1 MSGKDSMH
9 RSEVADVTGANVLHD
24 LDDMTRAD
32 WLHARKS
39 GLGGSDAAAILGVSP
54 WTSGYTLWRDK
65 TSDHTDDQS
74 SLAMRRGTHLEPF
87 ILAEAMVADPD
98 LTVYR
103 APYMLAHPDHPHLR
117 ANLDGLAQHA
127 KRRTWGGV
135 EAKNVNSFQAKHWAD
150 GPPAYYEAQIGHYF
164 GCCPGLGWW
173 VVVADFGGDD
183 LRVFYLD
190 RESVPVATI
199 VERELAWWQRHMV
212 DGVPVDPDGHAA
224 TTEAMK
230 VYEPAVPEQV
240 CTIDPGQARYV
251 FSRIAEARSM
261 AAMAAEM
268 EDAAKNELRLLMSEA
283 SVLAD
288 EADGQWATWR
298 KGKDKTETN
307 WRAVA
312 EWMADA
318 LGREMAAHDGD
329 ALDAELLFA
338 TAEQTYTTTKPGAR
352 VLRVDAGLKNLKE
365 TTP

>member
-1 MSGKDSMH
+1 MTDLGWVSRQD
-9 RSEVADVTGANVLHD
+9 VADVTGATVLHE

-54 WTSGYTLWRDK
+54 WTSGYTLWLDK
-65 TSDHTDDQS
+65 NRTDSPDDQS

-87 ILAEAMVADPD
+87 ILAEAMNVDPA

-117 ANLDGLAQHA
+117 ANLDGLAQHD

-135 EAKNVNSFQAKHWAD
+135 ESKNVNSFQAKHWAD
-150 GPPAYYEAQIGHYF
+150 GPPAYYEAQVGHYLA
-164 GCCPGLGWW
+164 CCPAIDWW

-230 VYEPAVPEQV
+230 VYEPAVPERVQV
-240 CTIDPGQARYV
+240 FGGDVVPEVRDAFTQIAN
-251 FSRIAEARSM
+251 SRLM
-261 AAMAAEM
+261 AADAAEL
-268 EDAAKNELRLLMSEA
+268 EAAAKNELRLYLGEA

-288 EADGQWATWR
+288 EAERTWATWR
-298 KGKDKTETN
+298 RNADEVKTN
-307 WRAVA
+307 WQAVA
-312 EWMADA
+312 SELA
-318 LGREMAAHDGD
+318 
-329 ALDAELLFA
+329 AEL
-338 TAEQTYTTTKPGAR
+338 AEARDGESPDDVLGQAAAIFTTTKPGPR